1 MMTNFFKAK
10 LFKGFMIKLE
20 ILYCFYTVHENAQS
34 YCQKNKIDITNMF
47 AAYNN
52 DVSVTLGESSGLS
65 EHLLQCI
72 EL

>member
-1 MMTNFFKAK
+1 MTNFFKAK

-20 ILYCFYTVHENAQS
+20 ILYCFYPAYENSQS

-52 DVSVTLGESSGLS
+52 DISVTLGESPGLS